1 MQSQLRSL
9 KTYGSNLYDI
19 DYLKGYAG
27 PHRAVKP
34 SSVVSSKYN
43 FVSTEAILDALK
55 PIGFGVSSYER
66 QRVKTNADDR
76 YGFEKHMIR
85 LRRFADI
92 GKSDAAE
99 IILTN
104 SHDLTAAFS
113 LFVGIYRLV
122 CSNGLVASSKD
133 YGFTLKHNSNADD
146 IIDASFRVIDQA
158 NNLLPIIDDMKAIV
172 LSNDQRML
180 FADAA
185 LSLKYDD
192 HSLDDCRKVV
202 DTVRRFDDK
211 DKSLWTTFNVVQE
224 NIIKG
229 GIRLPSKQSK
239 KSRAVTSINANLS
252 INKGLWQIAESFI

>member
-1 MQSQLRSL
+1 
-9 KTYGSNLYDI
+9 
-19 DYLKGYAG
+19 
-27 PHRAVKP
+27 
-34 SSVVSSKYN
+34 
-43 FVSTEAILDALK
+43 
-55 PIGFGVSSYER
+55 
-66 QRVKTNADDR
+66 
-76 YGFEKHMIR
+76 
-85 LRRFADI
+85 
-92 GKSDAAE
+92 
-99 IILTN
+99 
-104 SHDLTAAFS
+104 
-113 LFVGIYRLV
+113 
-122 CSNGLVASSKD
+122 
-133 YGFTLKHNSNADD
+133 
-146 IIDASFRVIDQA
+146 
-158 NNLLPIIDDMKAIV
+158 MKAIV